1 MKYRRIKAAAIAA
14 LFLIAGVLY
23 SASRSQDIFLFDNS
37 LESGGEKLNG
47 LDNFDPQNESDMDKP
62 AAEETSSDDSDGSA
76 GSASSADNTKSSDVF
91 ESGAGNGKNSAE
103 KNQIHVHVCG
113 AVKEAGV
120 YLLSAD
126 SIVEDAIKA
135 AGGVSEGGAADYL
148 NLAGTV
154 SEGDKIY
161 VPFLEDLE
169 DPYGVAEQSLPET
182 GTWISGTG
190 DKPTEDS
197 QNTLVNIN
205 TADKV
210 QLMTLSGIGE
220 TRAEAIISYREANG
234 GFRQIEDVMK
244 VSGIKEGAFEKI
256 KDQITV

>member
-23 SASRSQDIFLFDNS
+23 SASRSQDIFLYDNGS
-37 LESGGEKLNG
+37 EAGTDSTELSDRSES
-47 LDNFDPQNESDMDKP
+47 SM
-62 AAEETSSDDSDGSA
+62 EEAGVFSEEVSA
-76 GSASSADNTKSSDVF
+76 FSEEASIFSEEAQV
-91 ESGAGNGKNSAE
+91 
-103 KNQIHVHVCG
+103 HVHVCG
-113 AVKEAGV
+113 AVEKAGV

-161 VPFLEDLE
+161 VPFLEELE
-169 DPYGVAEQSLPET
+169 DPYGIASQASSGIGTQISESEIRSSEDGQSM
-182 GTWISGTG
+182 
-190 DKPTEDS
+190 
-197 QNTLVNIN
+197 LVNIN

-220 TRAEAIISYREANG
+220 TRAEAIISYRETNG
-234 GFRQIEDVMK
+234 NFQQIEDIMK

-256 KDQITV
+256 KDRITV